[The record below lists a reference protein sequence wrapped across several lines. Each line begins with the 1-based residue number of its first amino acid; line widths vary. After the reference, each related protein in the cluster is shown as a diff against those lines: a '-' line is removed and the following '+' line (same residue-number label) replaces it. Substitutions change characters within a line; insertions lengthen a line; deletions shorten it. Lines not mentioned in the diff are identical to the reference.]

1 MIQLPKYARS
11 LLASSAF
18 AQLSFEV
25 SRIPRS
31 GLCMEPLIDNAMCLL
46 HEASRQLE
54 EKETKIIDASSNVQQ
69 DIALTSLEKS
79 AVQVKPQESC
89 ICAKIAADKSS
100 KKPINSIVK
109 NRLAVKK
116 LSDKSQQAK
125 PSTKATVQSGK
136 TPMARASLT
145 AVKSEKIPVAK
156 LSQKNNKSEVKSEV
170 KSDASSIVSVPKI
183 GQISLTQNT
192 SNCAEK
198 HDISTITNLGF
209 FSSETTSVSAIKD
222 TFTSIKTPDLDPKFT
237 NCLVSE
243 ISVSIFIFFILFCP
257 RKL

>member
-1 MIQLPKYARS
+1 MIQLSKYARS
-11 LLASSAF
+11 FLASSAF

-156 LSQKNNKSEVKSEV
+156 LSQKNNKSEVKS
-170 KSDASSIVSVPKI
+170 DASSIVSVPQKN
-183 GQISLTQNT
+183 TKAPVHT
-192 SNCAEK
+192 SNISMVSPPLKRQVSPIEGILAAPASNSLQEN
-198 HDISTITNLGF
+198 DLSTITTLEF
-209 FSSETTSVSAIKD
+209 ATEIY
-222 TFTSIKTPDLDPKFT
+222 
-237 NCLVSE
+237 NCFALEVLSLA
-243 ISVSIFIFFILFCP
+243 S
-257 RKL
+257 KKN